1 MTESTAKHPAPDLAR
16 HTLAPFPL
24 ASGFSGQR
32 RARATSAS
40 LHPPLV
46 DLLSLLAFVLLTRP
60 CALLP
65 LFPFLIPS
73 FLSCLDFLT
82 EDCQGFQLFL
92 SRSFPPYCTLLPHRL
107 GRRFI
112 CAVLFVF
119 LSCALFLLLPVKVLE
134 LPGQRRVRFFN
145 TSSLP
150 PFVLVLFWS
159 LSVLLVLVLGFPS
172 LLTSTLCIGTDR
184 SA

>member
-1 MTESTAKHPAPDLAR
+1 MPGLKAPLST
-16 HTLAPFPL
+16 
-24 ASGFSGQR
+24 
-32 RARATSAS
+32 
-40 LHPPLV
+40 PPLF
-46 DLLSLLAFVLLTRP
+46 DLLSLLLSCSLTRP

-65 LFPFLIPS
+65 PFPFLISS

-150 PFVLVLFWS
+150 LCFGFALVAFCFVG
-159 LSVLLVLVLGFPS
+159 LGFGVS
-172 LLTSTLCIGTDR
+172 FFTNFYFVFR
-184 SA
+184 Y